1 MRFWAAH
8 TGGVGRGGLGV
19 HHHADERSQHS
30 SPTRCG
36 GKGRTLQPQRTR
48 SAGATGPARS
58 SPSGARTGPIPI
70 SRSMHRLPIDAESP
84 QHERRRPGRRPTP
97 ANSETPAKAGVRRG
111 PTRADADE
119 ITLTPQG
126 SLVGS
131 QYRPP
136 SIPVIAGLRA
146 LDVYLLPA
154 LSLYLRFRRS
164 QRVREPGAPAAL
176 LVSQNLKDVG
186 CRAAGRARSCLGCF
200 GRMSDAQHHLGV
212 IGPSHE
218 PLQPAAEGDQIHGL
232 AQRATGQA

>member
-1 MRFWAAH
+1 MPD
-8 TGGVGRGGLGV
+8 
-19 HHHADERSQHS
+19 ADGFEVLRAIRETD
-30 SPTRCG
+30 PGECVLFLTAPDAVEDRV
-36 GKGRTLQPQRTR
+36 QRR
-48 SAGATGPARS
+48 SARVDLRQVRRKSAARAKATRVGA
-58 SPSGARTGPIPI
+58 
-70 SRSMHRLPIDAESP
+70 
-84 QHERRRPGRRPTP
+84 QRRPT
-97 ANSETPAKAGVRRG
+97 AKPAKAGVRRG

-119 ITLTPQG
+119 IILTPQG

-136 SIPVIAGLRA
+136 SIPVIAGLRG
-146 LDVYLLPA
+146 VYLLPA

-186 CRAAGRARSCLGCF
+186 CRATGRARSCLGCF
-200 GRMSDAQHHLGV
+200 GRMSDAQHHLRV